1 MRALVYTGAFQIDLQ
16 HVPDPQPLPHE
27 VLVRID
33 AVGICGS
40 DVHGYTGTTG
50 RRIPPLIMGHE
61 AAGRVAKS
69 SNGFEAGKEVCF
81 DSIVGCTKCY
91 ECASGRVN
99 RCPERTV
106 FGVSTPRFRRDG
118 AMADFVCV
126 PAHVLRRV
134 PEGLPLNIAALF
146 EPLSVGLHAVHR
158 GGNAQNARVLIIGAG
173 MIGLSILLSVQ
184 LQEPSEIIVIEP
196 QENRKNM
203 ARQLGADRVLDP
215 EESTQT
221 IDVDLTFEAV
231 GAAST
236 VAKAIHHT
244 KPGGCIVLVG
254 NTSQH
259 PPVDVQRV
267 VAKELTLTGTYA
279 NAGEYDEI
287 INLVSQKKLDPSP
300 LISATLPLEDG
311 PEAFRRLHSQ
321 AEPEWIKVLLHT

>member
-1 MRALVYTGAFQIDLQ
+1 MRALVYSGAFQIDLQ
-16 HVPDPQPLPHE
+16 QVPDPQPLPNE
-27 VLVRID
+27 VLVRVD
-33 AVGICGS
+33 TVGICGS

-61 AAGRVAKS
+61 AAGRVAIS
-69 SNGFEAGKEVCF
+69 SNEFEAGDEVCF
-81 DSIVGCTKCY
+81 DSTIGCITCP

-158 GGNAQNARVLIIGAG
+158 GGNAQSARVLIIGAG
-173 MIGLSILLSVQ
+173 MIGLSILLSVR

-196 QENRKNM
+196 NENRKNM
-203 ARQLGADRVLDP
+203 ARQLGADRALDP
-215 EESTQT
+215 EKSTQA
-221 IDVDLTFEAV
+221 IDADLTFEAV
-231 GAAST
+231 GATST
-236 VAKAIHHT
+236 VAQAIHHT
-244 KPGGCIVLVG
+244 KLGGNIVLVG

-259 PPVDVQRV
+259 PPVDIQRV
-267 VAKELTLTGTYA
+267 VAKELTLIGTYA

-287 INLVSQKKLDPSP
+287 IDLVSRKQLDPSP
-300 LISATLPLEDG
+300 LVSAVLPLGDG
-311 PEAFRRLHSQ
+311 PEAFDRLHRQ
-321 AEPEWIKVLLHT
+321 VEPEWIKVLLHT